1 MEIARRRTLSVSII
15 IIAVVLATGYGLLPR
30 AAEVDLVDVFR
41 GPLQVTIE
49 EEGRTRLKDRFVISA
64 PTSGVMRRI
73 DAKVGDPVQKGQ
85 TVVTLEPVW
94 SQALDPRSRAEA
106 EANVSAAAA
115 ALKAAQEKARAAAAD
130 ADYLEKKL
138 ERITNLHA
146 SGYVA
151 KDQFDQAEAEVN
163 KAQAVRH
170 SAEAAVS
177 VARFELDRARVAL
190 ESFTSRK
197 NAETLHI
204 ISIPSPIT
212 GTIFR
217 IYRESEGTV
226 SVGEPLMDVGNAG
239 NLEVRVEVLSSDA
252 VRIKKGTPVVL
263 KRWGGDEPLS
273 GVVRIVEP
281 AGFTKISSLGVE
293 EQRVLVISDI
303 LSPPDTWRVLGD
315 GYRLEAQFVV
325 LEAKD
330 VLQVPNSALFRSEK
344 DWAVFVSNKGK
355 AEKRLVQVGQRNGF
369 TAEILSGIQENEKV
383 IAHPDEAI
391 SDGSRIQPRKYQEKR

>member
-15 IIAVVLATGYGLLPR
+15 IIAVILATGYGLLPR

-49 EEGRTRLKDRFVISA
+49 EEGRTRLKERFVISA

-106 EANVSAAAA
+106 QAGVSAAGA
-115 ALKAAQEKARAAAAD
+115 ALKAAQEKERAAAAD

-138 ERITNLHA
+138 ERLTNLHA
-146 SGYVA
+146 GGYVA

-163 KAQAVRH
+163 KAQAVQH

-226 SVGEPLMDVGNAG
+226 SVGEPLMDVGNAE

-293 EQRVLVISDI
+293 EQRVLVIADI

-330 VLQVPNSALFRSEK
+330 VLQVPNSALFRSGK
-344 DWAVFVSNKGK
+344 DWAVFVSSKGK
-355 AEKRLVQVGQRNGF
+355 AEKRLVQVGHRNGF

-391 SDGSRIQPRKYQEKR
+391 SDGSRIQPRKY